1 MASNK
6 WLRDYEVGVSRKQ
19 GRRRK
24 PTTFVLSETLSPT
37 QPSSPLVRPSS
48 SKILTWGEYFE
59 PVEKN
64 YSFSIEAINGHR
76 PRCKRQIENKPVFC
90 DTEGETKLE
99 TNTNQGESST
109 GRHKPESNAT
119 KNDSETSKV
128 TMKANTIHI
137 EEISTRD
144 RVFNIGGVGR
154 IRSGSGL
161 VQAIG
166 TDEDKQKIATTILP
180 VRSEPSR
187 LLTFDLRMSEASTNP
202 IQRQRPRTVGFKS
215 AVNTIRA
222 AALFDKSRK
231 QQDYAEQ
238 LAKPRAVNEK
248 VVTDGRDKTMWDQIE
263 LKASR
268 EPGPGQYNSEA
279 SLKNLEAPSGG
290 KFNLSRKFRTFKSFY
305 LRIISPSLSLSF
317 SHLLLIITHHQ

>member
-24 PTTFVLSETLSPT
+24 PTTFVLSETLSP

-64 YSFSIEAINGHR
+64 YNFSIEAINGHR

-109 GRHKPESNAT
+109 GRHKPESNET
-119 KNDSETSKV
+119 KNDLETSKA

-166 TDEDKQKIATTILP
+166 TDEDKQKIPTTILP
-180 VRSEPSR
+180 VRSEASR

-202 IQRQRPRTVGFKS
+202 IQRRRPRTVGFKS

-268 EPGPGQYNSEA
+268 EPGPGHYNSEA

-290 KFNLSRKFRTFKSFY
+290 KFNLSRKFRTFRNLPSHY
-305 LRIISPSLSLSF
+305 LSISPSLSPISSSLN
-317 SHLLLIITHHQ
+317 HDTHHP